1 MSYFLS
7 RLLVICLAVMP
18 ALLLAQQQVADGRQ
32 PVATDVAANQVM
44 PKDEADKLLPG
55 QTLPLNTLAGLGAD
69 YRLGPNDLIDI
80 EVFGVPDLKRT
91 VRLNSSGMAS
101 LALVGNMVL
110 AGFTAQQAE
119 AAIAAKYAEKFLQD
133 PHVSVFIKEFT
144 TQRITI
150 LGAVSKPG
158 IYPVTGQLTLLRAL
172 ALAGG
177 RGSYANVNQINLF
190 RSVNQQP
197 QQKMTFDLDKIGNG
211 EMADPDI
218 LADDVIVVSRD
229 PARTAMRD
237 SLFSDILTM
246 LNPFSYLGGH

>member
-1 MSYFLS
+1 MHYVLNW
-7 RLLVICLAVMP
+7 LLALCMAAAP
-18 ALLLAQQQVADGRQ
+18 AMLMAQQQVAAGRQ
-32 PVATDVAANQVM
+32 PVATDVAANQALRTDAAVQ
-44 PKDEADKLLPG
+44 LQPG
-55 QTLPLNTLAGLGAD
+55 QALPLNTLAGLGAD

-110 AGFTAQQAE
+110 AGFTAPQAE
-119 AAIAAKYAEKFLQD
+119 AAIAAKYSEKYLQD
-133 PHVSVFIKEFT
+133 PQVSVFIKEFT

-150 LGAVSKPG
+150 LGAVHKPG

-177 RGSYANVNQINLF
+177 RGSYANVNEINLF

-197 QQKMTFDLDKIGNG
+197 QQKLTFDLDKIGNG
-211 EMADPDI
+211 EVADPDI
-218 LADDVIVVSRD
+218 LADDVIVVNRD

-246 LNPFSYLGGH
+246 LNPFSYLGGF